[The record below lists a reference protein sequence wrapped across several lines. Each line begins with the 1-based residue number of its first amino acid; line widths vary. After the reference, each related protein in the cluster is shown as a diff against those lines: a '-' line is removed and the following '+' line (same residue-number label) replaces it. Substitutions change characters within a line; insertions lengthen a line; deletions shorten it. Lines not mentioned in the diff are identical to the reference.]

1 MGHQESLLVC
11 RNRETFTQFCKALNT
26 AMPEFEDIVSVYA
39 IGKLKKR
46 VGLVDFFTGKCFE
59 FLPKGAYFVWWG
71 GERWYQTECYRELPA
86 IDADWPEPYLWECVF
101 CDYIANMNT
110 FLADI
115 DTSKTGELQENER
128 ICIFEI
134 PDDENIR
141 EEYIQIID
149 TPTTPEG
156 GPGRKESTWADYAA
170 IDTTTSEHIL
180 IATKVR
186 TEAWDE
192 RTEIDIS
199 TLECAGMAAVTEMF
213 ANHNER
219 IYAVTN
225 IATGEKRSY
234 GDKEFRKWLATQS
247 LDTMVNYRITFTV
260 AWNSAGLHGRGEI
273 THEVSFTRVKRPDV
287 PNEIG

>member
-26 AMPEFEDIVSVYA
+26 AMPEFEDVVSVYA

-46 VGLVDFFTGKCFE
+46 VGLVDFFTGKCCE

-71 GERWYQTECYRELPA
+71 GERWYQRECHLELPA
-86 IDADWPEPYLWECVF
+86 IDADWPDLYQWECVF

-149 TPTTPEG
+149 TPATPPSG
-156 GPGRKESTWADYAA
+156 FGREESTRADCAA
-170 IDTTTSEHIL
+170 IGAAVSEDSH
-180 IATKVR
+180 IATKVK
-186 TEAWDE
+186 TE
-192 RTEIDIS
+192 
-199 TLECAGMAAVTEMF
+199 V
-213 ANHNER
+213 
-219 IYAVTN
+219 
-225 IATGEKRSY
+225 
-234 GDKEFRKWLATQS
+234 
-247 LDTMVNYRITFTV
+247 
-260 AWNSAGLHGRGEI
+260 
-273 THEVSFTRVKRPDV
+273 
-287 PNEIG
+287 